1 MSVPPGY
8 IKLRARQ
15 GTDEANCRGVSYRVN
30 PWGCI
35 DVPVEDAEPLMR
47 VGGFHEASEND
58 LAPYATLSDVA
69 SVAWHLPAGKAR
81 STLLMLCENTNALN
95 LIVERA
101 RPTIAIR

>member
-1 MSVPPGY
+1 MGAVMTSPGY

-15 GTDEANCRGVSYRVN
+15 GTEEVNCRCISYRVN

-58 LAPYATLSDVA
+58 LAPYASLSDVE
-69 SVAWHLPAGKAR
+69 SVAWHLPKGKVR
-81 STLLMLCENTNALN
+81 STLL
-95 LIVERA
+95 
-101 RPTIAIR
+101 AILRSPNSMNHLVQSLQFS